1 VFVKY
6 KKTSGFTLIE
16 LMIAIVIVGV
26 LAAIALPAYQDY
38 IKKSRRAE
46 AAAVLT
52 EAAQRL
58 EVFYSQN
65 GRYCAASDCA
75 AIAAV
80 FQTTIPAG
88 GTAYYNVGA
97 SAVGTKSY
105 TLNAVPAGGMTGDEC
120 GTLTITQTGQT
131 SVSGGTLGSAA
142 CWRR

>member
-1 VFVKY
+1 MEP
-6 KKTSGFTLIE
+6 KTSSGFTLIE
-16 LMIAIVIVGV
+16 LMIAIVIIGV
-26 LAAIALPAYQDY
+26 LVAIAMPIYQEY

-65 GRYCAASDCA
+65 GRYCDTSACAS
-75 AIAAV
+75 IAPV
-80 FQTTIPAG
+80 FQASIPAS

-97 SAVGTKSY
+97 SAITATSY
-105 TLNAVPAGGMTGDEC
+105 TLNAAPVGAMVGDEC
-120 GTLTITQTGQT
+120 GTFTITQAGQT
-131 SVSGGTLGSAA
+131 SVSGGSLGAAA